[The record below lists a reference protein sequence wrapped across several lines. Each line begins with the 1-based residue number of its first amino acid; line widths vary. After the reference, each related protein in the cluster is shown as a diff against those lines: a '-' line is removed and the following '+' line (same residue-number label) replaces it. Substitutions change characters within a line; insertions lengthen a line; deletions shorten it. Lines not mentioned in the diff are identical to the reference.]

1 MHYTGQFYAPFLPMS
16 DSNSY
21 DNTGATYNVSKILTP
36 EYTLDIK
43 AYEAYSP
50 LFLSTTFSLTY
61 GLSFATITSLIIHT
75 ALFNGKEIW
84 YRFRRAREE
93 TPDVHTRLMLKYP
106 DSPHWWYGIIFV
118 VMLTFSLVT
127 VLVYPTHLSWWAFF
141 VALLISCVFTIPC
154 GIIQAVTNVQLG
166 LNVITE
172 FIGKR
177 NFYVAVELTN
187 RCLVGYIQPGRPIA
201 MMLFKT
207 YGYITMTQALAFLQG
222 LKMGHYMKVPPRTLF
237 MGQVIASVWT
247 CFVQVAVLNWA
258 LGGAISNVCA
268 PENPSHFTCPNG
280 RVFFNASII
289 WGVIGPQR
297 MFNPGQIYGHMLWF
311 FLAGALFP
319 IAIYLGARM
328 YPKSPIRYLS
338 APLIFGG
345 TG

>member
-1 MHYTGQFYAPFLPMS
+1 
-16 DSNSY
+16 
-21 DNTGATYNVSKILTP
+21 
-36 EYTLDIK
+36 
-43 AYEAYSP
+43 
-50 LFLSTTFSLTY
+50 
-61 GLSFATITSLIIHT
+61 
-75 ALFNGKEIW
+75 
-84 YRFRRAREE
+84 
-93 TPDVHTRLMLKYP
+93 MLKYP
-106 DSPHWWYGIIFV
+106 DSPHWWYAITFV

-141 VALLISCVFTIPC
+141 VALLIACVFTIPC

-172 FIGKR
+172 FI
-177 NFYVAVELTN
+177 
-187 RCLVGYIQPGRPIA
+187 VGYIQPGRPIA

-222 LKMGHYMKVPPRTLF
+222 LKMGHYMKIPPRTLF

-258 LGGAISNVCA
+258 LGGAISNICE

-297 MFNPGQIYGHMLWF
+297 MFNPGQIYGHMMWF
-311 FLAGALFP
+311 FLAGALLP
-319 IAIYLGARM
+319 VAIYLGARM
-328 YPKSPIRYLS
+328 YPKSPVRYLS

-345 TG
+345 TGAIPPATPLNYLTWATVGFIFNKFIKDRHRGWWSQYNYITSAGLDIGLAVSTIIIFFCLTLTNTSPPNWWGNNVVSSTLDFQESAVQRVLPEGQIFGPTRW